1 MIHVID
7 PKISNVLD
15 YSFVILKLKFNFIFK
30 MELSSLEMSLFARSL
45 KFLSLL
51 VCLVGA
57 LALPR
62 SAVAQE
68 NYFVTYTHHME
79 EPGNLEFAT
88 KSVTGFPG
96 AGYAFW
102 GNAVEMEYG
111 VKTWWTSE
119 LYLDSQTTANES
131 SVFTGF
137 RFENRFRPLL
147 QEHWINPVL
156 YAEFENINNADKALL
171 EVVGH
176 DGIADFLGRNDRRE
190 KKREVELKLILSS
203 NFKGWNVAENMIAE
217 KNIAGDPWEFG
228 YAVAVSR
235 PLSLAASPNACRFC
249 RENFT
254 LGAEM
259 YGGLGDRYSFGLRD
273 TSHYLAP
280 TMAFHLPSGPTFSV
294 SPAAGLNGNSHG
306 FLLRLGVAYEISQV
320 FSRLREK

>member
-1 MIHVID
+1 VSSRGLRAIA
-7 PKISNVLD
+7 VLLLLA
-15 YSFVILKLKFNFIFK
+15 SP
-30 MELSSLEMSLFARSL
+30 
-45 KFLSLL
+45 LL
-51 VCLVGA
+51 VP
-57 LALPR
+57 PR
-62 SAVAQE
+62 ASAQE

-88 KSVTGFPG
+88 KSVTGFPQ
-96 AGYAFW
+96 AGNAFL

-111 VKTWWTSE
+111 VRTWWTSE

-156 YAEFENINNADKALL
+156 YAEFEDINNADKALL

-176 DGIADFLGRNDRRE
+176 DGVAGFLGRSDRSE

-249 RENFT
+249 RENFAM
-254 LGAEM
+254 GAEL
-259 YGGLGDRYSFGLRD
+259 YGGLGDRYSFGLHD

-280 TMAFHLPSGPTFSV
+280 TLAFHLPRGPTFSV
-294 SPAAGLNGNSHG
+294 SPAAGLNSNSNG
-306 FLLRLGVAYEISQV
+306 FLLRFGVAYEIDQV
-320 FSRLREK
+320 FSRLRGK

>member
-1 MIHVID
+1 MGSRNLE
-7 PKISNVLD
+7 KIAGL
-15 YSFVILKLKFNFIFK
+15 LC
-30 MELSSLEMSLFARSL
+30 LSA
-45 KFLSLL
+45 LL
-51 VCLVGA
+51 LM
-57 LALPR
+57 PR
-62 SAVAQE
+62 AACAQG

-96 AGYAFW
+96 AGNAFW
-102 GNAVEMEYG
+102 GNAIEMEYG

-137 RFENRFRPLL
+137 RLENRFRPLL

-156 YAEFENINNADKALL
+156 YAEFEDINSADKALL

-176 DGIADFLGRNDRRE
+176 DGINDFLGRNDRGVKE
-190 KKREVELKLILSS
+190 REVELKLILSS
-203 NFKGWNVAENMIAE
+203 NFKGWNIAENMIGE
-217 KNIAGDPWEFG
+217 KNIANGPWEFG

-254 LGAEM
+254 MGAEL
-259 YGGLGDRYSFGLRD
+259 YGGLGDRYSFGLHD
-273 TSHYLAP
+273 TSQYLAP
-280 TMAFHLPSGPTFSV
+280 TLAFHMPSGPTFSV
-294 SPAAGLNGNSHG
+294 SPTAGLNSNSHG
-306 FLLRLGVAYEISQV
+306 FLLRFGVAYEISQV
-320 FSRLREK
+320 VSRLRGK

>member
-1 MIHVID
+1 M
-7 PKISNVLD
+7 
-15 YSFVILKLKFNFIFK
+15 ILKLKFNFIFK
-30 MELSSLEMSLFARSL
+30 MDSVEIGEVFLFCRYSRPTG
-45 KFLSLL
+45 LL
-51 VCLVGA
+51 LCFAAIVVFPGHA
-57 LALPR
+57 F
-62 SAVAQE
+62 AQG

-88 KSVTGFPG
+88 KSATGFPR
-96 AGYAFW
+96 AGNAFL
-102 GNAVEMEYG
+102 GNAVELEYG

-131 SVFTGF
+131 SLFTGF

-156 YAEFENINNADKALL
+156 YAEFEDINSADKALL

-176 DGIADFLGRNDRRE
+176 DGVGDFLSRSDRSE

-203 NFKGWNVAENMIAE
+203 NFKGWNLDENMIAE

-254 LGAEM
+254 AGAEL
-259 YGGLGDRYSFGLRD
+259 YGGLGDRYSFGLHD

-280 TMAFHLPSGPTFSV
+280 TIAFHVPNGPTFSV
-294 SPAAGLNGNSHG
+294 SPAAGLNSNSHG
-306 FLLRLGVAYEISQV
+306 FLLRFGVAYEINQV
-320 FSRLREK
+320 VSRLRGK

>member
-1 MIHVID
+1 M
-7 PKISNVLD
+7 
-15 YSFVILKLKFNFIFK
+15 ILKLKFNFIFK
-30 MELSSLEMSLFARSL
+30 MELLDWRLPLFGGSL
-45 KFLSLL
+45 KSLGL
-51 VCLVGA
+51 LACVVSA

-62 SAVAQE
+62 KVSAQG

-88 KSVTGFPG
+88 KSVSGFPR
-96 AGYAFW
+96 AGNAFW
-102 GNAVEMEYG
+102 GNAIEMEYG

-119 LYLDSQTTANES
+119 FYLDSQSTANES

-156 YAEFENINNADKALL
+156 YAEFEDINSADKALL
-171 EVVGH
+171 EAVGH
-176 DGIADFLGRNDRRE
+176 DGVADFLGRNHRSE

-203 NFKGWNVAENMIAE
+203 NFKGWNLAENFTSE

-254 LGAEM
+254 MGAEL
-259 YGGLGDRYSFGLRD
+259 YGGLGDRHSFGLHD

-280 TMAFHLPSGPTFSV
+280 TLAFHVPSGPTFSV

-306 FLLRLGVAYEISQV
+306 FLLRFGVAYEINQV
-320 FSRLREK
+320 VSRLRGK

>member
-1 MIHVID
+1 
-7 PKISNVLD
+7 LFCR
-15 YSFVILKLKFNFIFK
+15 SFR
-30 MELSSLEMSLFARSL
+30 A
-45 KFLSLL
+45 LSL
-51 VCLVGA
+51 VACLAAMLG
-57 LALPR
+57 LPHH
-62 SAVAQE
+62 AAAQE

-88 KSVTGFPG
+88 KSVTGFPH
-96 AGYAFW
+96 A
-102 GNAVEMEYG
+102 GNAFLGNAIEMEYG

-119 LYLDSQTTANES
+119 FYLDSQTTANES

-156 YAEFENINNADKALL
+156 YAEFEDINSADKALL

-176 DGIADFLGRNDRRE
+176 DGIDDFLGRNDRSE

-217 KNIAGDPWEFG
+217 KNIAGEPWEFG

-249 RENFT
+249 RENFAM
-254 LGAEM
+254 GAEL
-259 YGGLGDRYSFGLRD
+259 YGGLGDRYSFGLHD

-280 TMAFHLPSGPTFSV
+280 TMAFHMPTGPTFSV
-294 SPAAGLNGNSHG
+294 SPTAGLNSNSHG
-306 FLLRLGVAYEISQV
+306 FLLRFGVAYEIDQIV
-320 FSRLREK
+320 SRLRGKQ

>member
-1 MIHVID
+1 LRERSV
-7 PKISNVLD
+7 
-15 YSFVILKLKFNFIFK
+15 
-30 MELSSLEMSLFARSL
+30 SSRSL
-45 KFLSLL
+45 KAIAVLLLL
-51 VCLVGA
+51 VSPL
-57 LALPR
+57 LMPR
-62 SAVAQE
+62 RAGAQE

-88 KSVTGFPG
+88 KSVTGFPH
-96 AGYAFW
+96 AGNAFW

-137 RFENRFRPLL
+137 RLENRIRPLL

-156 YAEFENINNADKALL
+156 YAEFEDINSADKALL

-176 DGIADFLGRNDRRE
+176 DGVADFLGRNDRSE

-203 NFKGWNVAENMIAE
+203 NFRGWNLAENFTSE
-217 KNIAGDPWEFG
+217 KNIAGEPWEFG

-235 PLSLAASPNACRFC
+235 PLSLAASARDCRFC

-254 LGAEM
+254 AGAEL
-259 YGGLGDRYSFGLRD
+259 YGGLGDRYSFGLHD

-280 TMAFHLPSGPTFSV
+280 TLAFHVPSGPTFSV
-294 SPAAGLNGNSHG
+294 SPAAGLNSNSHG
-306 FLLRLGVAYEISQV
+306 FLLRFGVAYEITQAV
-320 FSRLREK
+320 SRLRGK